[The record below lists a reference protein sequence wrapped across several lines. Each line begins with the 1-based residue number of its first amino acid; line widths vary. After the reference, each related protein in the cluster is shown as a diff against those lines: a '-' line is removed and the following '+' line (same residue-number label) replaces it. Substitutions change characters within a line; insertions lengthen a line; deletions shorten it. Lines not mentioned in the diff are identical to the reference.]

1 MLQTEAIR
9 AAIAA
14 VLGARPEAVVIGPDV
29 GAHGGPYRATSG
41 LVERFGAERVLDMP
55 RNASA
60 IFGIARGLAL
70 AGRDVICEVAPED
83 AARMAST
90 LARDAASWVGQQRRM
105 SDAMWDRSAAIR
117 PLGAPG
123 AIVMRLPVLPES
135 DVEGPLLGANG
146 AAVWAP
152 ARPVDAFHAICHG
165 VGAAGTVTFVLEHEA
180 LYRGHG
186 APLPESDLARAPH
199 DSPAP
204 EAWRVVREG
213 EDLRIVTWGA
223 GVAAAWDAS
232 ERLAAEGCSVG
243 VVDVGC
249 LSALAPQSLEAAVL
263 PAGRAVVAAPCGL
276 TFAEAL
282 AGALTRAAF
291 LSLEAPVAVVA
302 LHGSAP
308 NQLVDTARETIEF

>member
-1 MLQTEAIR
+1 MLQVEAIT
-9 AAIAA
+9 AAIDA
-14 VLGARPEAVVIGPDV
+14 VLRARADAVVLGPDV

-41 LVERFGAERVLDMP
+41 LLEAFGPARVLDMP

-60 IFGIARGLAL
+60 IFGVARGLAL

-117 PLGAPG
+117 PLGPPG
-123 AIVMRLPVLPES
+123 AIVVRLPVLPET
-135 DVEGPLLGANG
+135 DIEGPLMGATG
-146 AAVWAP
+146 AAIWAP

-186 APLPESDLARAPH
+186 AAIPEAELAAVPGA
-199 DSPAP
+199 SPAP
-204 EAWRVVREG
+204 GAWRLVREG

-223 GVAAAWDAS
+223 GVGAAHEAAEKLAS
-232 ERLAAEGCSVG
+232 EGYAVG

-249 LSALAPQSLEAAVL
+249 LSDLSAELLRAAVE
-263 PAGRAVVAAPCGL
+263 PAGRALVAAPCGFS
-276 TFAEAL
+276 FAEAL

-291 LSLEAPVAVVA
+291 LSLEAPIAVVRLPGA
-302 LHGSAP
+302 EPSG
-308 NQLVDTARETIEF
+308 LVDSTRDTIEF